1 MFLNWSLQKDH
12 YFTSVRTISQ
22 RLLNS
27 QKSIGEWG
35 SLFPYAYVM
44 NQQAIYTSRS
54 DDDILLK
61 VVSI

>member
-1 MFLNWSLQKDH
+1 MFLNWSFQKDH